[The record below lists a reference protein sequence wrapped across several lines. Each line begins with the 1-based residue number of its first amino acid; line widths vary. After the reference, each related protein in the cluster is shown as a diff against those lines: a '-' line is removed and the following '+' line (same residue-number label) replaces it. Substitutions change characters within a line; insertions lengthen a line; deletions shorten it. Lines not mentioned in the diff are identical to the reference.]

1 LGKNLVANIKV
12 ANPQT
17 RRKEIAMRMNRLAM
31 GGVVATWLLAGAT
44 FTFAASDAKP
54 LGKMTCEDFLA
65 VDDSVK
71 PKVVYWAVA
80 YAKGGKPEA
89 AVLDVEGTEKITP
102 LLIEECKAAPKESF
116 WKKVKAEVKK
126 LAKKM

>member
-1 LGKNLVANIKV
+1 
-12 ANPQT
+12 
-17 RRKEIAMRMNRLAM
+17 M
-31 GGVVATWLLAGAT
+31 GVVAASMMLGAT
-44 FTFAASDAKP
+44 GAIAESSGAKKP

-65 VDDSVK
+65 VDDTFK

-89 AVLDVEGTEKITP
+89 AVIDVEGTDQMTP
-102 LLIEECKAAPKESF
+102 MLIEDCKAKPKESF

-126 LAKKM
+126 IEKKM